1 MQLRSQRRSIMVE
14 ESGEETSPMRSCKEC
29 NTTKTPLW
37 RKGADGKNTLCNACG
52 LRRKKRLTKVLDA
65 ESRAKKGKKTTP
77 RKPRI
82 HTAGST
88 TNRGRGLL
96 GIETVMKKRRSY
108 NRKMWTME
116 KDQQLAVA
124 ALLELAGSALVKLS
138 DSNFY

>member
-1 MQLRSQRRSIMVE
+1 MQLRSQ
-14 ESGEETSPMRSCKEC
+14 
-29 NTTKTPLW
+29 
-37 RKGADGKNTLCNACG
+37 TLCNACG
-52 LRRKKRLTKVLDA
+52 LRRKKLLTKLDA
-65 ESRAKKGKKTTP
+65 ESRAKKGMKTKP

-82 HTAGST
+82 HSAGST

-124 ALLELAGSALVKLS
+124 ALLELAGSALVELS
-138 DSNFY
+138 DSMSGPISFLQPVTSGCLWERNSLCGET